1 MRIHESIRTVLFH
14 HKSHKMQVFALSLV
28 QILKKQYRNSI
39 EREKRL
45 KKLWQKKELEKPAI
59 NAVFQR
65 LKNK

>member
-39 EREKRL
+39 KKRETV
-45 KKLWQKKELEKPAI
+45 KKTMAKKELEKPDI